1 MDRTAETERLK
12 TIAQQTRLKT
22 IQTELTLALTWCSVA
37 RTEVEMGECDRFQ
50 ISLQRIKYATESL
63 RRRIAD
69 PAHVKPALTPELKS
83 VLKKLDL
90 KIKDLETRFVG

>member
-1 MDRTAETERLK
+1 MDRSAETERLK

-22 IQTELTLALTWCSVA
+22 IQTELTLAFTWCSVA

-50 ISLQRIKYATESL
+50 TSLQRIKYAAESL

-69 PAHVKPALTPELKS
+69 PAHVKPALTPELKIE
-83 VLKKLDL
+83 LERLYR
-90 KIKDLETRFVG
+90 KIKDLEFGFVG